1 MNKEA
6 IIHTTSVNMTHKT
19 TTGRG
24 NGRQEKIWDIN
35 QVTPEKV
42 TMKKMCR
49 YEIHDIGTTVQRQR
63 QCKNMVKRS
72 LYPPVEYSP
81 FRSHTIRL
89 LNVKFKQAND
99 SAANKFSNQSRSFME
114 GGEKGKRKERTSRD
128 HCGRKIGI
136 RWSQDLSE
144 PK

>member
-6 IIHTTSVNMTHKT
+6 IIHTKSVNMTHKT

-42 TMKKMCR
+42 TMKMCR

-63 QCKNMVKRS
+63 QCKNIVKRS

-81 FRSHTIRL
+81 FISHYSIVYLHRRIKVSIDPDLNRREHVGGSAGACAKL
-89 LNVKFKQAND
+89 LALKVKPPEIL
-99 SAANKFSNQSRSFME
+99 R
-114 GGEKGKRKERTSRD
+114 G
-128 HCGRKIGI
+128 
-136 RWSQDLSE
+136 
-144 PK
+144 